1 MKNMTKMHIPFFVAG
16 LILITNGLGHS
27 ATPQAKQKP
36 SAHRK
41 PAITYA
47 HVQRT
52 IIVNKADNLLKL
64 FITGQ
69 PYRYWRV
76 ATGKYHCTPEGTFR
90 IIEKSYIS
98 RSGDNPLGTRWLGLN
113 TLGRR
118 HRLRVGI
125 HGTNDPQSIGHWAS
139 LACIRMH
146 NADVDYLYELV
157 PVGTTVKVVNIP
169 PDKQATPAIHQRQT
183 KQRMPMKLAS
193 SHH

>member
-1 MKNMTKMHIPFFVAG
+1 MKPCVHFCAAG
-16 LILITNGLGHS
+16 LALITICPAQS
-27 ATPQAKQKP
+27 ALPQAQQKL
-36 SAHRK
+36 SVRRK
-41 PAITYA
+41 PATT
-47 HVQRT
+47 HLQRT

-64 FITGQ
+64 FVTGQ
-69 PYRYWRV
+69 PCRYWKV

-90 IIEKSYIS
+90 VIEKSVIS

-146 NADVDYLYELV
+146 NADVNYLYELV

-169 PDKQATPAIHQRQT
+169 PDKAIVSVAHQKLARQ
-183 KQRMPMKLAS
+183 RIPIKLAS
-193 SHH
+193 LHH

>member
-1 MKNMTKMHIPFFVAG
+1 MTRSYTAFFAAC
-16 LILITNGLGHS
+16 LALITICPSHS
-27 ATPQAKQKP
+27 ASPQAQQRP
-36 SAHRK
+36 MVHRRPATAH
-41 PAITYA
+41 P
-47 HVQRT
+47 QRT

-64 FITGQ
+64 FVTGQ
-69 PYRYWRV
+69 PCRYWKV

-90 IIEKSYIS
+90 VIEKSVIS

-146 NADVDYLYELV
+146 NADVNYLYELV

-169 PDKQATPAIHQRQT
+169 PDKPTVSVAHQKQARQ
-183 KQRMPMKLAS
+183 QVPMRLAS
-193 SHH
+193 LHH

>member
-1 MKNMTKMHIPFFVAG
+1 MTKLHIPFVAAG
-16 LILITNGLGHS
+16 LTLITICAAYS
-27 ATPQAKQKP
+27 ASPQALQKR
-36 SAHRK
+36 SAQRK
-41 PAITYA
+41 PAKA
-47 HVQRT
+47 HLQRT

-64 FITGQ
+64 FVTGQ
-69 PYRYWRV
+69 PCRYWKV

-98 RSGDNPLGTRWLGLN
+98 RSGDSPLGTRWLGLN

-118 HRLRVGI
+118 HLMRVGI

-146 NADVDYLYELV
+146 NADVNYLYELV

-169 PDKQATPAIHQRQT
+169 PDKRTTPAIHHKQAGQRA
-183 KQRMPMKLAS
+183 PIKLAS
-193 SHH
+193 FHH

>member
-1 MKNMTKMHIPFFVAG
+1 MRNMRKLYVVFPAAC
-16 LILITNGLGHS
+16 LALITTYPAQS
-27 ATPQAKQKP
+27 ASPQAQQRP
-36 SAHRK
+36 SARRK
-41 PAITYA
+41 PATV
-47 HVQRT
+47 HLQRT

-64 FITGQ
+64 FVTGQ
-69 PYRYWRV
+69 PCRYWKV

-90 IIEKSYIS
+90 IIERSVVS

-125 HGTNDPQSIGHWAS
+125 HGTNEPQSIGHWAS

-146 NADVDYLYELV
+146 NADVNYLYELV

-169 PDKQATPAIHQRQT
+169 PDKPTVSVAHQKQARQ
-183 KQRMPMKLAS
+183 QVPMRLAS
-193 SHH
+193 LHH

>member
-1 MKNMTKMHIPFFVAG
+1 MIKLHILSFVAALSISINCPG
-16 LILITNGLGHS
+16 YS
-27 ATPQAKQKP
+27 AAPQTRQMS
-36 SAHRK
+36 SACQR
-41 PAITYA
+41 PVRGRVQ
-47 HVQRT
+47 VQRT

-76 ATGKYHCTPEGTFR
+76 ATGKCHCTPEGTFK

-146 NADVDYLYELV
+146 NSDVNYLYELV

-169 PDKQATPAIHQRQT
+169 PDKPAKSVVQH
-183 KQRMPMKLAS
+183 KQIKPRMPMKLAS
-193 SHH
+193 FRH